1 MKQSYHSISNLGQE
15 DNIARKNNT
24 LFPQGEVH
32 KICLLKQELKFWLN
46 IRMGLLIF
54 SGCMNISQ

>member
-1 MKQSYHSISNLGQE
+1 MKQSYHSISDLGQE

-32 KICLLKQELKFWLN
+32 KICLLKQELKF
-46 IRMGLLIF
+46 
-54 SGCMNISQ
+54 